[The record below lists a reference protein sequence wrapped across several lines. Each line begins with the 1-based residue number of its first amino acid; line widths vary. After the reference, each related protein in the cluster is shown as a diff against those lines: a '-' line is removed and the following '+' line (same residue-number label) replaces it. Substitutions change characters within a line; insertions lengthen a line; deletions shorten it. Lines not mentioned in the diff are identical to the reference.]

1 MNVFFFSLG
10 GREKEVFEVTPKMS
24 AYLVT
29 FHVHEGFTVIAD
41 NNDPQRSY
49 RILAR
54 PNAAG
59 QGEYAQAV
67 GPPLT
72 DWLSKYFRIDYYEM
86 EPGMKNDQIA
96 SPYWAS
102 GATENWG
109 LVTYR

>member
-1 MNVFFFSLG
+1 
-10 GREKEVFEVTPKMS
+10 MS

-29 FHVHEGFTVIAD
+29 FHISEEFTVIAD
-41 NNDPQRSY
+41 NNDPERSY

-54 PNAAG
+54 PNAQG
-59 QGEYAQAV
+59 QGEYALEV

-72 DWLSKYFRIDYYEM
+72 EWLEDYLGIPYYTMGEQ
-86 EPGMKNDQIA
+86 MKNDQIA
-96 SPYWAS
+96 SPDWAS

>member
-1 MNVFFFSLG
+1 MGDRV
-10 GREKEVFEVTPKMS
+10 KEIFYTTPRMS

-29 FHVHEGFTVIAD
+29 FHISEEFTVIAD
-41 NNDPQRSY
+41 NNDTERSY

-54 PNAAG
+54 PNARG
-59 QGEYAQAV
+59 QGEYALEV

-72 DWLSKYFRIDYYEM
+72 KWLEDYLGIDYYTM
-86 EPGMKNDQIA
+86 EENMKNDQIA